1 MNPCN
6 LCPRK
11 CNIDRSQKIGFC
23 GESEALSIA
32 RIAPHFFEEPPISYK
47 KGSGTVFFT
56 GCNLRCEFCQNKAIS
71 RGNAEGKI
79 YTKNELIDALCSLQ
93 ENGVHNINLVT
104 PTHFADKIADI
115 LSDMRS
121 RGLLKVPTVYNTSGY
136 ESVETLRMLDGLI
149 DIYMPDLKYF
159 SSELSARYSGAGD
172 YFKIASAA
180 ISEML
185 SQVGEPLFKEGLI
198 KRGVIVR
205 HLVLPGC
212 RKDSMNVLEALSRLV
227 PPDKIKLS
235 LMRQFTPDFVDR
247 EKYPELCRK
256 VTTFEYDSVVKRA
269 GELGFDGYIQSTES
283 ASAEYTP
290 MFNCQEAFQTV

>member
-11 CNIDRSQKIGFC
+11 CNIDRSQSLGFC
-23 GESEALSIA
+23 GESEALSVA

-93 ENGVHNINLVT
+93 ESGVHNINLVT

-121 RGLLKVPTVYNTSGY
+121 RGLLKVPPVGF
-136 ESVETLRMLDGLI
+136 
-149 DIYMPDLKYF
+149 LKGF
-159 SSELSARYSGAGD
+159 SSWVFCLVKKGTVWLGNGLWVAPRGGNADTGPRN
-172 YFKIASAA
+172 AA
-180 ISEML
+180 
-185 SQVGEPLFKEGLI
+185 EG
-198 KRGVIVR
+198 
-205 HLVLPGC
+205 P
-212 RKDSMNVLEALSRLV
+212 
-227 PPDKIKLS
+227 
-235 LMRQFTPDFVDR
+235 
-247 EKYPELCRK
+247 
-256 VTTFEYDSVVKRA
+256 
-269 GELGFDGYIQSTES
+269 
-283 ASAEYTP
+283 
-290 MFNCQEAFQTV
+290 